1 MKIELV
7 VVDDL
12 EGGCDGSAFASAH
25 GEICPRCPHDS
36 LNTASIFLTY
46 TSSLLI
52 PLCRNSTRLRFRHIV
67 PQLLTT
73 TTAPERS
80 DEEDVVEVDP
90 PPRYVRNP
98 NRTERTASSRG
109 RTGQRPILPIPNTT
123 NLPEGYARRTVPL
136 PRRLRAP
143 PARPRF
149 SRKWSAPIADQLS
162 RVKGLT
168 DCLDMTIKLFAPYA
182 DYNMGETDI
191 SVQREEARRD
201 DNRNHSW
208 IETLYND
215 TRNAR
220 LPKAMILLLEA
231 QHNFEEELGQ
241 PHSPLPG
248 ANIIC
253 HHLNRPALP
262 DELDRL
268 AQPHLP
274 YADWE
279 PFLAAMYCIFGD
291 HAKTPLIESIL
302 TRAPFPH
309 HLIDVPVY
317 FKAHMGPDD
326 LLVQQLAMI
335 RQMLESII
343 GRISVMVGET
353 PELHGTA
360 PHRKWAR
367 ENAARRMWYPR
378 YAVPDSVLAI
388 APRRNTYPSDLIQ
401 PYGPHPLLYTF
412 EVEFL
417 RWAAVALTGV
427 DNRFV
432 FVQDRINRVV
442 DAPCAYWCQFSK
454 LFLDGVLHQVPYIRV
469 FAQPDIHDVM
479 SPPVTPD
486 GARPESD

>member
-1 MKIELV
+1 
-7 VVDDL
+7 
-12 EGGCDGSAFASAH
+12 
-25 GEICPRCPHDS
+25 
-36 LNTASIFLTY
+36 
-46 TSSLLI
+46 
-52 PLCRNSTRLRFRHIV
+52 
-67 PQLLTT
+67 
-73 TTAPERS
+73 
-80 DEEDVVEVDP
+80 
-90 PPRYVRNP
+90 
-98 NRTERTASSRG
+98 
-109 RTGQRPILPIPNTT
+109 
-123 NLPEGYARRTVPL
+123 
-136 PRRLRAP
+136 
-143 PARPRF
+143 
-149 SRKWSAPIADQLS
+149 
-162 RVKGLT
+162 
-168 DCLDMTIKLFAPYA
+168 
-182 DYNMGETDI
+182 
-191 SVQREEARRD
+191 
-201 DNRNHSW
+201 
-208 IETLYND
+208 
-215 TRNAR
+215 
-220 LPKAMILLLEA
+220 MILLLEA

-262 DELDRL
+262 DELDCL

-309 HLIDVPVY
+309 HLIDTPVY

-326 LLVQQLAMI
+326 VLVQQLAMI

-367 ENAARRMWYPR
+367 KNAARRMWYPR

-412 EVEFL
+412 DGLPL
-417 RWAAVALTGV
+417 RSPVSITDLFSSRIGSTELWMLHARTGASFRSYSSTVCFTRSLTSESLHNQHSRRHVAPGYSRWYSPGERFINLI
-427 DNRFV
+427 NRFQPHTS
-432 FVQDRINRVV
+432 FCLSQVV
-442 DAPCAYWCQFSK
+442 
-454 LFLDGVLHQVPYIRV
+454 H
-469 FAQPDIHDVM
+469 
-479 SPPVTPD
+479 
-486 GARPESD
+486 

>member
-1 MKIELV
+1 MA
-7 VVDDL
+7 
-12 EGGCDGSAFASAH
+12 DGQGSISLPSSYSPIYSPASPVLAPSS
-25 GEICPRCPHDS
+25 PRPHKSGVAPNAPVISRAIPAS
-36 LNTASIFLTY
+36 LDPI
-46 TSSLLI
+46 SSNGHYQSVGSQAPVPAAERSVAQPI
-52 PLCRNSTRLRFRHIV
+52 VRRATTRIRVIV

-109 RTGQRPILPIPNTT
+109 RTG
-123 NLPEGYARRTVPL
+123 YARRTVPL

-162 RVKGLT
+162 RVKV
-168 DCLDMTIKLFAPYA
+168 DMAIKLFVPYT

-248 ANIIC
+248 ANII
-253 HHLNRPALP
+253 
-262 DELDRL
+262 
-268 AQPHLP
+268 
-274 YADWE
+274 
-279 PFLAAMYCIFGD
+279 
-291 HAKTPLIESIL
+291 S
-302 TRAPFPH
+302 
-309 HLIDVPVY
+309 
-317 FKAHMGPDD
+317 HMGPDD

-388 APRRNTYPSDLIQ
+388 ALRRNTYPSDLIQ

-486 GARPESD
+486 GARPESN

>member
-1 MKIELV
+1 MS
-7 VVDDL
+7 
-12 EGGCDGSAFASAH
+12 DGQGSISLPSSYSPIYSPASPVLAPSSPH
-25 GEICPRCPHDS
+25 PHDS
-36 LNTASIFLTY
+36 GAAPNAPVISRAIPATLDPISSNRHYRMHLYTDGGGPIPNASTVESVGSQ
-46 TSSLLI
+46 TPVPAAERSAAQ
-52 PLCRNSTRLRFRHIV
+52 PNVRRATTRTRVIL

-90 PPRYVRNP
+90 PPRYVQNP
-98 NRTERTASSRG
+98 TRTERTASSRG
-109 RTGQRPILPIPNTT
+109 RTVQRPILPIPNTT

-149 SRKWSAPIADQLS
+149 SRKWSAPIADQVS

-168 DCLDMTIKLFAPYA
+168 DCLDMAIKLFVPYT

-417 RWAAVALTGV
+417 RWAAVALTG
-427 DNRFV
+427 
-432 FVQDRINRVV
+432 
-442 DAPCAYWCQFSK
+442 
-454 LFLDGVLHQVPYIRV
+454 
-469 FAQPDIHDVM
+469 
-479 SPPVTPD
+479 
-486 GARPESD
+486 

>member
-1 MKIELV
+1 
-7 VVDDL
+7 
-12 EGGCDGSAFASAH
+12 
-25 GEICPRCPHDS
+25 
-36 LNTASIFLTY
+36 
-46 TSSLLI
+46 
-52 PLCRNSTRLRFRHIV
+52 
-67 PQLLTT
+67 
-73 TTAPERS
+73 
-80 DEEDVVEVDP
+80 
-90 PPRYVRNP
+90 
-98 NRTERTASSRG
+98 
-109 RTGQRPILPIPNTT
+109 
-123 NLPEGYARRTVPL
+123 
-136 PRRLRAP
+136 
-143 PARPRF
+143 
-149 SRKWSAPIADQLS
+149 
-162 RVKGLT
+162 
-168 DCLDMTIKLFAPYA
+168 
-182 DYNMGETDI
+182 
-191 SVQREEARRD
+191 
-201 DNRNHSW
+201 
-208 IETLYND
+208 
-215 TRNAR
+215 
-220 LPKAMILLLEA
+220 MILLLEA

-309 HLIDVPVY
+309 HSIDVP
-317 FKAHMGPDD
+317 
-326 LLVQQLAMI
+326 LAMI

-388 APRRNTYPSDLIQ
+388 ALRRNTYPSDLIQ

-486 GARPESD
+486 GARPESN